1 MTDQEKK
8 DEEQIHHRLLQ
19 NNEKLEKDRKIKS
32 YMHKKLAVQAELLKT
47 YELARV
53 EEEKKVESSRRKI
66 QQYQDWDKKTEIVG
80 PKQQREYQEV
90 IDKIVREIEGGQLR
104 KYNPDES
111 GQKDKIKDQMKTLKT
126 FVADFISTVKE
137 SQDLQN
143 MLSNQEEEIHDLDSQ
158 LIKSQKA
165 I

>member
-1 MTDQEKK
+1 M
-8 DEEQIHHRLLQ
+8 
-19 NNEKLEKDRKIKS
+19 
-32 YMHKKLAVQAELLKT
+32 
-47 YELARV
+47 
-53 EEEKKVESSRRKI
+53 
-66 QQYQDWDKKTEIVG
+66 G

-165 I
+165 IQ

>member
-1 MTDQEKK
+1 
-8 DEEQIHHRLLQ
+8 
-19 NNEKLEKDRKIKS
+19 
-32 YMHKKLAVQAELLKT
+32 
-47 YELARV
+47 
-53 EEEKKVESSRRKI
+53 
-66 QQYQDWDKKTEIVG
+66 VG

-111 GQKDKIKDQMKTLKT
+111 GQKDKIKDQMKTLKS

-137 SQDLQN
+137 SQDLQH
-143 MLSNQEEEIHDLDSQ
+143 MLSNQEEEINELDSQ
-158 LIKSQKA
+158 LVKSQKA